1 MKITKKSISN
11 EPIKIEIT
19 IKQDDQSEIKQPAED
34 LEEKLDLYEKMLQL
48 NLMELKTFGS
58 DRVQRRADFVF
69 SPDFSYLKLQV
80 NFGFNF
86 DITTISIPIDRKKLS
101 MKYLMEKLHED
112 FPYFFLR
119 PWMPYLNKLV
129 DDVVAV

>member
-1 MKITKKSISN
+1 MLKMKKSISN

-19 IKQDDQSEIKQPAED
+19 INQNDQSEIKQPAED
-34 LEEKLDLYEKMLQL
+34 VEEKLDQLEKMLQL
-48 NLMELKTFGS
+48 NLMELKTFNS

-69 SPDFSYLKLQV
+69 GPEDSYLQLQV

-101 MKYLMEKLHED
+101 MKYLMERIHEN
-112 FPYFFLR
+112 FPYFYLK
-119 PWMPYLNKLV
+119 PWMPYLRELV
-129 DDVVAV
+129 GEVVAC